1 MQIETKKTA
10 VTQQNKN
17 LLAMYEETD
26 KLKTIMEEKVV
37 ALENNQQEL
46 VTRL

>member
-1 MQIETKKTA
+1 
-10 VTQQNKN
+10 
-17 LLAMYEETD
+17 MYEETD